1 MSDFLGGEIFAASMN
16 ISLHPQ
22 TVRPTEGSPL
32 KLKIRILRAE
42 VFETMLYAAAASRG
56 ARGRA
61 TTTRCAEPT
70 TAS

>member
-1 MSDFLGGEIFAASMN
+1 MSDFLGGDILAASMN

-42 VFETMLYAAAASRG
+42 VLETMLYAAASRG